1 MIALLTDNLPLLT
14 DAPNGIKKLR
24 NLILGLAMRG
34 KLVPQDPNDEP
45 ASELLKRIADEK
57 VRLAAQGKTKKQ
69 KSLADVTGEEKL
81 FDLPKGWERVR
92 FGVLI
97 ELISGQHL
105 GPEEYFGDPKD
116 HMSTPSIPTE
126 ERRKE
131 LAEEGKETIQVL
143 VERMNV
149 PHIAEQMKNL
159 EAYNQEIAKRCP
171 WVPFAQE

>member
-1 MIALLTDNLPLLT
+1 MNRLSDVPLTTEYAHNEPQSCAGFED
-14 DAPNGIKKLR
+14 IF
-24 NLILGLAMRG
+24 GLAY
-34 KLVPQDPNDEP
+34 Q
-45 ASELLKRIADEK
+45 S
-57 VRLAAQGKTKKQ
+57 AAIGY
-69 KSLADVTGEEKL
+69 
-81 FDLPKGWERVR
+81 
-92 FGVLI
+92 
-97 ELISGQHL
+97 
-105 GPEEYFGDPKD
+105 YFGEKKD

-171 WVPFAQE
+171 WVPFAQ